1 MQLTIQ
7 WMWKNQTNFTIV
19 LNLFILNPLKKY
31 SVLMKDTLKTKE
43 LIKISSKLNWLKKDT
58 ISLGSLLVLLNTMA
72 KILLD
77 IIAIYEF
84 LFLNK
89 KFINIY

>member
-1 MQLTIQ
+1 
-7 WMWKNQTNFTIV
+7 
-19 LNLFILNPLKKY
+19 
-31 SVLMKDTLKTKE
+31 MKDTLKTKE

-77 IIAIYEF
+77 IIVIYEF

-89 KFINIY
+89 KFHKYILKVFSCI